1 MEEWKDI
8 VIEQNGIVYDFT
20 GKYQVSNLGNIRSLN
35 YNNTGKIKIMK
46 FSEYSGYLR
55 IPLSKDGKTT
65 KFLVHRLVANA
76 FIKNNDPVNK
86 SQVNHKDEN
95 PLNNN
100 INNLEWSTPKE
111 NSNYGTRSRRMAKTQ
126 SKKIIGYSLIDNKV
140 IILQSTQ
147 QAKKFGFDQSAI
159 SKCCLG
165 QRKSHLGYKWKY
177 LD

>member
-46 FSEYSGYLR
+46 SSEYSGYLR

-76 FIKNNDPVNK
+76 FIKNNDPANK